1 MTTPFE
7 PVVGGDEAVGRLHPL
22 TIVFRAGGVLRN
34 AVLATAAGAFAGELA
49 WLWWLVPF
57 FGISLVAEVVGYA
70 RYRYRMAPEELI
82 IEEGLL
88 SRSVRTIPYARI
100 QNVDTVQ
107 NVLHRLLRVAE
118 VRIETAS
125 GQGAEATMRVLGLG
139 EVEALRRFVM
149 ARRGGELVDGLR
161 PSPPD
166 PLPQVWGRGRKLGEG
181 ENRATPIVALGPLE
195 IIAHGLTRNQ
205 RAALFFAVIG
215 IGLNAVQWS
224 GVGSDWWEHV
234 APANVIGW
242 YGRLFRLDELG
253 LVWLAVAMGIALLA
267 ALVAVLTVIGAL
279 WTAAQLWRFTLTRDG
294 EDLRA
299 RYGLFTRHVATI
311 PRFRI
316 QSVAIWDSPFYR
328 WLDRI
333 AVSVETAGGGKPGE
347 GNAAGTRTWLA
358 PIWPRERLDALLAEV
373 QPGFDVGA
381 LAWRGVHPGAAGRM
395 RRRGWFVAALVAS
408 GLAALGW
415 AAVPFAR
422 WLGPAA
428 LVVLG
433 GWTVLDAPRTAAG
446 LGWALTGDVFAVR
459 NGWIRRTVAF
469 ARLGK
474 IQSVSLHASPFDRRA
489 GMASVRIDT
498 AGRTDGE
505 HALVVP
511 FLARSD
517 AEALRDAISAAA
529 AQAVA
534 AVARA

>member
-22 TIVFRAGGVLRN
+22 SIVFLAGRTIRN
-34 AVLATAAGAFAGELA
+34 AVLATAAGAFAGELG

-57 FGISLVAEVVGYA
+57 FGMSLTAEIVGYA
-70 RYRYRMAPEELI
+70 RYRYRMAPDELI

-100 QNVDTVQ
+100 QNVDTAQ
-107 NVLHRLLRVAE
+107 NVLHRLLGVAE

-139 EVEALRRFVM
+139 EVEALRRFVL
-149 ARRGGELVDGLR
+149 ARRGGAPIDVQ
-161 PSPPD
+161 PAQP
-166 PLPQVWGRGRKLGEG
+166 
-181 ENRATPIVALGPLE
+181 APIVQLGPVE

-215 IGLNAVQWS
+215 IGWNVLELS
-224 GVGSDWWEHV
+224 GAGNDWWDRF
-234 APANVIGW
+234 APSNVIGW
-242 YGRLFRLDELG
+242 YGQLFRLDELG
-253 LVWLAVAMGIALLA
+253 LVWLAVAAGIALLA

-294 EDLRA
+294 DDLRA

-347 GNAAGTRTWLA
+347 GEASGKRTWLA
-358 PIWPRERLDALLAEV
+358 PIWPRDQLDVLLAEV
-373 QPGFDVGA
+373 QPGFDIGA

-395 RRRGWFVAALVAS
+395 RRRGWIVAALAAIGLVAIGS
-408 GLAALGW
+408 AP
-415 AAVPFAR
+415 VPFAR

-433 GWTVLDAPRTAAG
+433 GWTLLDAPRTAAG
-446 LGWALTGDVFAVR
+446 LGWALTDDVFAVR

-505 HALVVP
+505 HALVIP
-511 FLARSD
+511 FLARGD
-517 AEALRDAISAAA
+517 AEALRDVLTAAA
-529 AQAVA
+529 ARLVVA
-534 AVARA
+534 EARA

>member
-107 NVLHRLLRVAE
+107 NVLHRLLGVAE

-149 ARRGGELVDGLR
+149 ARRGGAPIDV
-161 PSPPD
+161 PPAQ
-166 PLPQVWGRGRKLGEG
+166 P
-181 ENRATPIVALGPLE
+181 APIVQLGPLE

-279 WTAAQLWRFTLTRDG
+279 WTAAQLWHFTLTRDG

-347 GNAAGTRTWLA
+347 GNAAGKRTWLA

-373 QPGFDVGA
+373 QPGFDAGA

-395 RRRGWFVAALVAS
+395 RRRGWFVTALVAS
-408 GLAALGW
+408 GLAAIGW

-428 LVVLG
+428 LIVLG

-517 AEALRDAISAAA
+517 AEALRDALSAAA